1 MRRHPIEVAAGSV
14 AQEQDPWGTS
24 MSTLSA
30 LTEWVRHMW
39 PLPLVLAVA
48 VRAVIACLVSRR
60 AARDRKKLGL
70 EIARLRGDAERAER
84 ERVHLELEI
93 EKLMAKFERQ
103 QWADTVAVQHI
114 DVADHDRPSPS
125 VGTTLSGRPFR
136 SDWSGPPPPSQ

>member
-1 MRRHPIEVAAGSV
+1 
-14 AQEQDPWGTS
+14 

-30 LTEWVRHMW
+30 LTEWVKHMW

-48 VRAVIACLVSRR
+48 VRAVITCLVSRR

-84 ERVHLELEI
+84 ERIHLELEI
-93 EKLMAKFERQ
+93 EKLMTKFERQ
-103 QWADTVAVQHI
+103 QWTATVAGQHI
-114 DVADHDRPSPS
+114 DVADLHDRPSPG
-125 VGTTLSGRPFR
+125 VGTALSGRPFR